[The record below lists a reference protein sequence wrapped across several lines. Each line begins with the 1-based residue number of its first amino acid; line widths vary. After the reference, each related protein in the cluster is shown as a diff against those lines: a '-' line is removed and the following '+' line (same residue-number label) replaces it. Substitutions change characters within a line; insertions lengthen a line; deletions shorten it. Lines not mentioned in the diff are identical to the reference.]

1 MGYTMKRCKTCQVTI
16 LDPTMVCPLCHSVL
30 EAIGER
36 TGTKANGAE
45 AAAESQE
52 RRDLQEAAFQRE
64 AHQELEEAAFQREAH
79 QELEEAA
86 FQTEV
91 RGMYPDD
98 GDTAKR
104 LNFIVKLYTFLAIV
118 IEGGLIAINY
128 ATYSGLWWSAICGIA
143 ILYFYM
149 TLRYSIQKNS
159 GYLRIILTQVFAA
172 ALLAV
177 GVDWIIG
184 YRGWSVNYVAPSAV
198 LLIDL
203 AVVILMLVN
212 MANWQSYILL
222 QILTVIL
229 SGILL
234 LLWGVGVL
242 TQPVVV
248 IVAAAVSAVLFAGT
262 IIFGDRRAK
271 NELKRRFHV

>member
-1 MGYTMKRCKTCQVTI
+1 MQ
-16 LDPTMVCPLCHSVL
+16 D
-30 EAIGER
+30 
-36 TGTKANGAE
+36 
-45 AAAESQE
+45 
-52 RRDLQEAAFQRE
+52 AAFQRE

-91 RGMYPDD
+91 RGMYPDV

-143 ILYFYM
+143 ILYFYT

-234 LLWGVGVL
+234 ILWGVGVL

-248 IVAAAVSAVLFAGT
+248 IAAAAVSAVLFAGT